1 LHEEGEALAEGGLN
15 MLRTALSLVLLG
27 LSLSAHAQSPFP
39 ASYDKKLTRLT
50 LDFRIGAMWPGRE
63 AVFTG
68 VRTRTAMG
76 VRVAPFL
83 GKGKFTHR
91 LSIPFTFDYVPV
103 STHEYFDQ
111 DLASDARFREQYAV
125 INPAVGFDIVQTPN
139 VDLTAHFGGALVGN
153 LTTFELPDNFGQW
166 EDVCYLN
173 AFDPYCPSKW
183 NFFGNGGASLR
194 IFPKE
199 NFPLYFGVD
208 YTRYAVLKN
217 QLVGTIGFAF

>member
-1 LHEEGEALAEGGLN
+1 
-15 MLRTALSLVLLG
+15 MLRAALNILLLALSL
-27 LSLSAHAQSPFP
+27 AAQAQTPFP
-39 ASYDKKLTRLT
+39 TPFEKKSARATF
-50 LDFRIGAMWPGRE
+50 DFRVGGMWPGRE

-68 VRTRTAMG
+68 IRTRTALG
-76 VRVAPFL
+76 VRVAPYL
-83 GKGKFTHR
+83 GKGKFSHR
-91 LSIPFTFDYVPV
+91 LSIPITVDYVPI
-103 STHEYFDQ
+103 STHEYYDP
-111 DLASDARFREQYAV
+111 DLGSDARFREQYAI
-125 INPAVGFDIVQTPN
+125 INPAVGFDVVQTPH

-153 LTTFELPDNFGQW
+153 LTTFELPNNFGEW
-166 EDVCYLN
+166 EDVCHLN
-173 AFDPYCPSKW
+173 AFDPYCPSNW